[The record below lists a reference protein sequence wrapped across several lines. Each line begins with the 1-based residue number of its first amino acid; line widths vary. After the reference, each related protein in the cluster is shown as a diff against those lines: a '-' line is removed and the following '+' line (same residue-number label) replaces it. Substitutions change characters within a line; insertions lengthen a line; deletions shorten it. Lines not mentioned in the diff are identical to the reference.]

1 MPLQNKRAAA
11 FANSYKNGGSFT
23 KRKNED
29 YLFMMFRFI
38 ASNSSWLMR
47 PESNKSLACFNCFAI
62 TEKDNT
68 N

>member
-1 MPLQNKRAAA
+1 M
-11 FANSYKNGGSFT
+11 

-68 N
+68 NGSFRT